1 MIQSWS
7 QAQLLCC
14 MGEVSFMLC
23 REQTCIY
30 FLVTWYSVGKQ
41 ETVPQSNLFS
51 SWLPGPCFFNIKFPD
66 CPSSFFPVPKRQWQ
80 RSGKQSKLCDLKSC
94 SVSVCITKD
103 ADHSRMLTPFFR
115 GERWEWFLGWR
126 LKTACGL
133 IEGWGW
139 CGYWWP
145 WPCLK
150 FSHFRGFGLL
160 PHSMPAR
167 CLPCDTALAWVM
179 HPRAVTWPLL
189 PQRIWCWQLN
199 IFSLYQLAREA
210 CPH

>member
-23 REQTCIY
+23 RKQTCIY
-30 FLVTWYSVGKQ
+30 YLVTWYSVGKQ
-41 ETVPQSNLFS
+41 ETQFPNPTS
-51 SWLPGPCFFNIKFPD
+51 SALDCQDHVSSTLNFLM

-115 GERWEWFLGWR
+115 GECWEWFLGWR

-145 WPCLK
+145 
-150 FSHFRGFGLL
+150 
-160 PHSMPAR
+160 
-167 CLPCDTALAWVM
+167 
-179 HPRAVTWPLL
+179 
-189 PQRIWCWQLN
+189 
-199 IFSLYQLAREA
+199 
-210 CPH
+210 